1 STSSRVSC
9 VATSVCKAME
19 KVSRRMGHGVGIA
32 RRARKPSLK
41 AFVGCGTKTGMDE
54 RRRDKRIPVDMWV
67 EAEDGEDLYMQRA
80 ANLSVGGAFFAQTV
94 PTLVGTKVKLRFQL
108 PGDAD

>member
-1 STSSRVSC
+1 M
-9 VATSVCKAME
+9 A
-19 KVSRRMGHGVGIA
+19 I
-32 RRARKPSLK
+32 
-41 AFVGCGTKTGMDE
+41 DE

-108 PGDAD
+108 PGDAVEIECMGEIVSAAEKGLGMGVRFVDLPEAARAKIEKLIDASGV